1 MMMAVMLM
9 IDRAVVMIIAKVK
22 KKLLFPVSMTAVA
35 TMITLAVAISS
46 QMMTV
51 SIISSIVIFLLLVT
65 MTLVIVT
72 VKMRWKPGQT
82 KTCRQMMSCFPVT
95 VSSYN

>member
-1 MMMAVMLM
+1 
-9 IDRAVVMIIAKVK
+9 
-22 KKLLFPVSMTAVA
+22 
-35 TMITLAVAISS
+35 
-46 QMMTV
+46 
-51 SIISSIVIFLLLVT
+51 

-95 VSSYN
+95 VSWVTRERINVTVRLIPVRNGRGVFSSLPTCNLSSECEMVDMSDSSFQPSGPLPSSVWKQRACEMVEQ